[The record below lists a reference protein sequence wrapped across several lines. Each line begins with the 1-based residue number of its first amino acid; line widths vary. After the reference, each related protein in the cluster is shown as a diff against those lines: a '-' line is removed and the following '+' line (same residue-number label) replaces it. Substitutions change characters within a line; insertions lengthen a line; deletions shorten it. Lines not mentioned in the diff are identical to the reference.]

1 MPETPVPRQN
11 LPMEQR
17 FLGRSGLSVSSLSF
31 GTMTFGG
38 KGRHAAMGATG
49 VKDASRLVDIAI
61 ESGVT
66 LFDSADIYSE
76 GFAEEVLGATLKGR
90 RQNVQVATKAFSKMG
105 PGPNDMGLSR
115 LHLIEAC
122 EASLRRLGTDYIDL
136 YQAHSMDSITP
147 IEETLE
153 AFDTLVRQ
161 GKVRYIGCSNFS
173 AWHTMKA
180 VGASERRGLA
190 RYISQQIQYSLL
202 VRDAEYE
209 LIPMGLDQGVGV
221 MAWSPLMF
229 GLLSGKIRRD
239 SPQLPE
245 GRLTALGAPIKVD
258 WERLFRIVDAM
269 VAVAAGRNVTPAQVA
284 LNWVRCK
291 PGVDTVILGARN
303 EEQLRDN
310 LASATWELSAEE
322 MARLDEASAVPAPY
336 PYWHQQA
343 WATARNPRVPA
354 RRA

>member
-1 MPETPVPRQN
+1 
-11 LPMEQR
+11 MEQR
-17 FLGRSGLSVSSLSF
+17 FLGSSGLSVSSLSL

-38 KGRHAAMGATG
+38 KGRHAAMGGLG
-49 VKDASRLVDIAI
+49 VEPASRLVDIAI
-61 ESGVT
+61 DHGVT
-66 LFDSADIYSE
+66 LFDTADIYSE

-90 RQNVQVATKAFSKMG
+90 RQSVQVATKAFSRMG
-105 PGPNDMGLSR
+105 PGPNDLGLSR
-115 LHLIEAC
+115 HHLITAC

-147 IEETLE
+147 MEETLG

-173 AWHTMKA
+173 AWQTAKA
-180 VGASERRGLA
+180 VAISGRCGLA

-202 VRDAEYE
+202 VRDAEFE

-245 GRLTALGAPIKVD
+245 GRLASLGAPIKVD

-269 VAVAAGRNVTPAQVA
+269 IEIAAGRGVTPAQVA
-284 LNWVRCK
+284 LNWVRSK

-310 LASATWELSAEE
+310 LASAVWELSAEE
-322 MARLDEASAVPAPY
+322 MARLDEASAVAEPY
-336 PYWHQQA
+336 PYWHQQT
-343 WATARNPRVPA
+343 WAAARNPRVPA
-354 RRA
+354 KRG

>member
-1 MPETPVPRQN
+1 MNNRN
-11 LPMEQR
+11 MEQR
-17 FLGRSGLSVSSLSF
+17 FLGRSGLSVSSLSL

-38 KGRHAAMGATG
+38 KGRHAAMGALG
-49 VKDASRLVDIAI
+49 VEPARRLVDISI
-61 ESGVT
+61 EHGVT
-66 LFDSADIYSE
+66 LFDTADIYSE
-76 GFAEEVLGATLKGR
+76 GLAEEVLGATLKGR
-90 RQNVQVATKAFSKMG
+90 RHTVQIATKAFSRMG

-115 LHLIEAC
+115 AHLIQSC
-122 EASLRRLGTDYIDL
+122 EDSLRRLGTDYLDL

-147 IEETLE
+147 MEETLG

-180 VGASERRGLA
+180 VATSERCGLA

-202 VRDAEYE
+202 VRDAEYD
-209 LIPMGLDQGVGV
+209 LLPMGLDQGVGV

-245 GRLTALGAPIKVD
+245 GRLASIGAPIDVD
-258 WERLFRIVDAM
+258 RERLYRIVDVMLAI
-269 VAVAAGRNVTPAQVA
+269 AGARGVTPAQVA
-284 LNWVRCK
+284 LNWVRSK
-291 PGVDTVILGARN
+291 PGVDTVILGARS
-303 EEQLRDN
+303 EEQLLDN
-310 LASATWELSAEE
+310 LASATWELTAGE
-322 MARLDEASAVPAPY
+322 MARLDEASAVPEPY
-336 PYWHQQA
+336 PFWHQQKFA
-343 WATARNPRVPA
+343 AARNPRVPA